1 MSVQKQKTWIFSIIP
16 IVADFARNVVR
27 YDVFVSYS
35 TENKRQANAIK
46 DLVTKYGAIP
56 FMAPFSIE
64 AGADF
69 QEAIQS
75 NIQNARLFLPLISKK
90 TIKSTY
96 THQEIGYALRCKTDI
111 LPIAIGNIDS
121 KHLGFLSSKQHVEY
135 HTKECDSAI
144 KKRIL
149 KS

>member
-75 NIQNARLFLPLISKK
+75 NIQNARLFPYCKFASFRL
-90 TIKSTY
+90 Y
-96 THQEIGYALRCKTDI
+96 QEKY
-111 LPIAIGNIDS
+111 
-121 KHLGFLSSKQHVEY
+121 Q
-135 HTKECDSAI
+135 ECNSC
-144 KKRIL
+144 RP
-149 KS
+149 